1 VSESEVQPLVTL
13 ISRVLQILM
22 LLVLAHRTPH
32 RLSSLVAPSVVQPSK
47 DEQQQSNN
55 VDANEHA
62 VSAVVKRFVVVAVDV
77 GCDHTAHLHHHVVA
91 GGGDGTC
98 AHATSVTGC
107 ETDEDGVAVWVAE
120 QDC

>member
-1 VSESEVQPLVTL
+1 VSESEVQPLVPL
-13 ISRVLQILM
+13 ILRVLQVLM
-22 LLVLAHRTPH
+22 LFVLAHCTPH
-32 RLSSLVAPSVVQPSK
+32 RLSSLVAPGIVQPSK

>member
-1 VSESEVQPLVTL
+1 VSESEIQPLVTL
-13 ISRVLQILM
+13 ISCVLQILM

-32 RLSSLVAPSVVQPSK
+32 RLSSLVAPSVVQPGE

-55 VDANEHA
+55 VDANEDT
-62 VSAVVKRFVVVAVDV
+62 VSAMIKRFVVVAVDV

-91 GGGDGTC
+91 GSRDGTC
-98 AHATSVTGC
+98 AHAACITGC
-107 ETDEDGVAVWVAE
+107 EADEDGVAVWVAE